1 MKIQEQS
8 QGEHMSTAKNEIA
21 KHWDSVDKIIDR
33 WLQERQELIILL
45 CAVDGLREFTPQD
58 TPISIKV
65 QAFCQV
71 LMDYVSA
78 GHFEVYHR
86 LIGEA
91 EAFGDSD
98 GERILNQRYPVI
110 QKSTDIAIQFNDTY
124 ETFQDQ
130 KLFRD
135 ALSKDMSQL
144 AEVLEERF
152 AIEDELIELLH
163 NRHKEL
169 VA

>member
-1 MKIQEQS
+1 
-8 QGEHMSTAKNEIA
+8 MSDLKDEKSRI
-21 KHWDSVDKIIDR
+21 WDSLEKSIEK
-33 WLQERQELIILL
+33 WLHERQELIILL

-71 LMDYVSA
+71 LIDYVSA
-78 GHFEVYHR
+78 GHFEIYDR
-86 LIGEA
+86 LIKEA
-91 EAFGDSD
+91 EYFGDND
-98 GERILNQRYPVI
+98 AEGIMRRCYPVI
-110 QKSTDIAIQFNDTY
+110 QRSTDLAVQFNDTY

-144 AEVLEERF
+144 AETLEERF
-152 AIEDELIELLH
+152 QIEDELIELLH
-163 NRHKEL
+163 NRHKEM

>member
-1 MKIQEQS
+1 
-8 QGEHMSTAKNEIA
+8 MSEAQDERA
-21 KHWDSVDKIIDR
+21 KHWNSLEKILDR
-33 WLQERQELIILL
+33 WLHERQELIILL

-71 LMDYVSA
+71 LVDYVSA
-78 GHFEVYHR
+78 GHFDVYDR
-86 LIGEA
+86 LIKEA
-91 EAFGDSD
+91 EYFGDED
-98 GERILNQRYPVI
+98 AEQILNRCYPIIQR
-110 QKSTDIAIQFNDTY
+110 STDLAIQFNDTY

-144 AEVLEERF
+144 AEMLEERF
-152 AIEDELIELLH
+152 EIEDELIELLH
-163 NRHKEL
+163 NRHKEQ

>member
-1 MKIQEQS
+1 MTETKNASHEKD
-8 QGEHMSTAKNEIA
+8 AKA
-21 KHWDSVDKIIDR
+21 QYWDSLDKILDR
-33 WLQERQELIILL
+33 WLHERQELIILL

-71 LMDYVSA
+71 LVDYVSA
-78 GHFEVYHR
+78 GHFDVYNR
-86 LIGEA
+86 LLKEA
-91 EAFGDSD
+91 EYFGDED
-98 GERILNQRYPVI
+98 AEEILNRCYPVI
-110 QKSTDIAIQFNDTY
+110 QTSTDLAIQFNDTY

-144 AEVLEERF
+144 AETLEARF
-152 AIEDELIELLH
+152 EIEDELIERLH